1 MANIPVERTSTG
13 TPWWLWLLGLVLLGG
28 LVWLVAEL
36 FDNEPDADELAGRD
50 DNIGVIDDVEIE
62 PGADE
67 VDGDVDEYV
76 SVSNAAYA
84 DDDGLFETDAAMA
97 DGAGGADDA
106 GELATVTSAD
116 MVRDG
121 ERAMLNGVTV
131 TRYQPGT
138 RVQLQDARVLSVVG
152 DSTFWIG
159 TGDDRRTLVVL
170 SDLGES
176 ETGAG
181 GTDGVFDID
190 EGDSVSITGAFARYD
205 GDGAPGLS
213 ELTDADS
220 EAIRQRNTYIRVDSR
235 GDIRVNG

>member
-1 MANIPVERTSTG
+1 MADIPVEETRTG
-13 TPWWLWLLGLVLLGG
+13 PPWWVWLLGLLLLAG
-28 LVWLVAEL
+28 LVWLIAEL
-36 FDNEPDADELAGRD
+36 FDNEPDADEIAGRD
-50 DNIGVIDDVEIE
+50 DNVGMIDDFEIE

-67 VDGDVDEYV
+67 VDG
-76 SVSNAAYA
+76 SVTSSDAVYA

-97 DGAGGADDA
+97 DGAGGADDP
-106 GELATVTSAD
+106 GEMATVTSGD

-121 ERAMLNGVTV
+121 EVAMMDGVTV

-138 RVQLQDARVLSVVG
+138 RVNLSDARVLRVVG

-170 SDLGES
+170 TGLGES

-181 GTDGVFDID
+181 GSDGVFNID
-190 EGDSVSITGAFARYD
+190 EGDTVSINGAFARFTD
-205 GDGAPGLS
+205 GERGLS

-220 EAIRQRNTYIRVDSR
+220 DALRLRNTF
-235 GDIRVNG
+235 IRVNTRDDVTVNG